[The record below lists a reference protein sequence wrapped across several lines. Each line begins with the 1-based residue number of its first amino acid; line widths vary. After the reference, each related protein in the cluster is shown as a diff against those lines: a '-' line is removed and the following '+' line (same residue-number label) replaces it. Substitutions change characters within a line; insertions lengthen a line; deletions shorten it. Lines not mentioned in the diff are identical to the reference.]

1 MPSEPE
7 PESQARYT
15 VPDLGPETG
24 IHARI
29 LPDARKKGTLH
40 TALPIPLSVLA
51 PAPWHRGSDRARK
64 GGISVLN
71 CTAIGSPVALIK
83 VSSIG

>member
-1 MPSEPE
+1 MCVPSEPE

-29 LPDARKKGTLH
+29 LPDARKKGTLQ
-40 TALPIPLSVLA
+40 TAFQIPLSVLD
-51 PAPWHRGSDRARK
+51 PAPWHRVSDRDRN
-64 GGISVLN
+64 GGVSVLN
-71 CTAIGSPVALIK
+71 CMAIGSLEVH
-83 VSSIG
+83 

>member
-1 MPSEPE
+1 MCVPSEPE

-29 LPDARKKGTLH
+29 LPDARKKG
-40 TALPIPLSVLA
+40 
-51 PAPWHRGSDRARK
+51 K
-64 GGISVLN
+64 GIRNV
-71 CTAIGSPVALIK
+71 PVC
-83 VSSIG
+83 